1 MNDQLRDIALKID
14 QSLTEEES
22 SIDEKRW
29 VRANLYLEARKIL
42 NSAKAFSTWLQE
54 LEPNQRIDHKTVIP
68 KLIVIAE
75 ILDKETFLYLG
86 YGRSLALTPKWLHQ
100 KHKKEAAE
108 FIDSAIAE
116 NWTVK
121 QCKDAI
127 RDLALPGWENSIEEQ
142 GEDEDYLCEVNKA
155 PTVKELL
162 ERIKE
167 LDDELSN
174 AAKQLL
180 KQQEKINQLESAL
193 AKYGKVTGVYHHRP
207 VIEGTCIHH

>member
-1 MNDQLRDIALKID
+1 MNDQLGDIALKID
-14 QSLTEEES
+14 KSLTEEES
-22 SIDEKRW
+22 SIDENRW
-29 VRANLYLEARKIL
+29 LRAKLYLEARKIL

-54 LEPNQRIDHKTVIP
+54 LEPNQRIDHITVIP
-68 KLIVIAE
+68 KLIIIAE
-75 ILDKETFLYLG
+75 TLDKETFLELG

-100 KHKKEAAE
+100 KHKEEATN
-108 FIDSAIAE
+108 FIDCAIAE

-142 GEDEDYLCEVNKA
+142 GEDEDYLCEVNKV

-162 ERIKE
+162 EKVRE
-167 LDDELSN
+167 LERKVEELNDELSN

-180 KQQEKINQLESAL
+180 SQQETINQLELSL
-193 AKYGKVTGVYHHRP
+193 A
-207 VIEGTCIHH
+207 